1 MVVAATLIYEDN
13 SSPHQLQNHPR
24 QQSLTHHQSPQ
35 NESLPQKQT
44 TQQNLLHN
52 LPQHHRIHDPSTPAT
67 LTQWWLARENAFD
80 TASRVYK
87 KLYRPDSDTSYYS
100 REQDY
105 DEDDD
110 EEGLLSPS
118 SPEWNAS
125 RWFWS
130 VERSEMWVEH
140 VASSGWSADT
150 KAMGVIDPEAPSDT
164 DGQTCSAPGNSKHK
178 REESEDS
185 QRSKAEVKSIA
196 VEPSRRPK
204 LTIQIPCGTPGYY
217 ANHGP
222 NYSSCRPHITSEER
236 AEWKKNMF

>member
-1 MVVAATLIYEDN
+1 MRAFLRNRQHSKTPSIT
-13 SSPHQLQNHPR
+13 SPSTTEPTN
-24 QQSLTHHQSPQ
+24 HQS
-35 NESLPQKQT
+35 
-44 TQQNLLHN
+44 
-52 LPQHHRIHDPSTPAT
+52 STLAIPT
-67 LTQWWLARENAFD
+67 EWWLARENAFD

-105 DEDDD
+105 DEDEYED
-110 EEGLLSPS
+110 EGEGLLSPL

-130 VERSEMWVEH
+130 VERSGMWVEH

-150 KAMGVIDPEAPSDT
+150 KAMVVTDAEAQSDT
-164 DGQTCSAPGNSKHK
+164 DGQIINAAENSQHK

-185 QRSKAEVKSIA
+185 QRSKAEVKSMA
-196 VEPSRRPK
+196 AELPRRPK
-204 LTIQIPCGTPGYY
+204 LTIQIPSGTPGYY

-222 NYSSCRPHITSEER
+222 NDYSSCRPRITSEER